1 MILEAPPAPAREK
14 GFPSLPGDYVI
25 GQFCARAAPWG
36 PGEKQ
41 EGHNVLSM
49 REAHST
55 KVCWGLFCCWHG
67 CLSQVVQDLIKSD
80 SWMKEHKYPKLKHAI
95 EELKAG
101 HK

>member
-1 MILEAPPAPAREK
+1 MILEAPSAPAREG
-14 GFPSLPGDYVI
+14 GFPSLPGDH
-25 GQFCARAAPWG
+25 GTQQFSASAAPQG

-49 REAHST
+49 RET
-55 KVCWGLFCCWHG
+55 RPVKVCWFLLCCWHG

-95 EELKAG
+95 EKLKAG

>member
-14 GFPSLPGDYVI
+14 GFPSLPGDCVI
-25 GQFCARAAPWG
+25 QQFAASTAPWG

-41 EGHNVLSM
+41 EGHHVLST
-49 REAHST
+49 REAHSI
-55 KVCWGLFCCWHG
+55 KVCWGLPCRWHG
-67 CLSQVVQDLIKSD
+67 YLSQVVQDLIKSD

-95 EELKAG
+95 EKLKAG